1 MSSQPVNPS
10 AASSSVVDR
19 LRARVQAMTAL
30 VAEGI
35 TPPLTTVQ
43 HGVEAQ
49 KQLNFAIENRR
60 KKTQG
65 AGSPERAEEIARELL
80 EQMNAGQ
87 AGGAAP
93 STAPAET
100 VDQEAA
106 QEAVQQLEEVI
117 DGPPSTPMDDDAMG
131 ALFEDANAGDEAID
145 LDLGMSAPA
154 RQVAQAVEPV
164 EVADQVPTSGTAAAR
179 MRALLKESGLG

>member
-1 MSSQPVNPS
+1 MVE
-10 AASSSVVDR
+10 R

-80 EQMNAGQ
+80 EHMNAGQ

-93 STAPAET
+93 ATSPAAT

-117 DGPPSTPMDDDAMG
+117 EGPPSTAIDDDAMG

-145 LDLGMSAPA
+145 LDLGMSEPGH
-154 RQVAQAVEPV
+154 QVTH
-164 EVADQVPTSGTAAAR
+164 VADPLDVAGKEADQEPPAGSSAAR